1 MEAKQF
7 FQQNRRLFFA
17 DRSATAKYAAEHC
30 PNDLAAVIHT
40 ADMAVEQKFVF
51 QLRWDLEQTQTPVV
65 FDGPIDWLHQ
75 PGDDPEFVY
84 AFNRMAF
91 WVCMGQAYAATGDE
105 KYAKAFAGQM
115 VHWIDNVRPDD
126 PKCGK
131 AWRTIEA
138 GFRMNYWC
146 KAIGYFEGSPHIT
159 GEVVDKFVA
168 SMTEHAEYIMRVWD
182 SYNLMSNWGVIANRG
197 LLIAGCVLP
206 DSARTADY
214 RMEAV
219 RRLDAERR
227 IQVYAD
233 GTHWEQ
239 SPLYHNEVLRCC
251 LDAVLLAGRKG
262 VRLPEGME
270 DAVRRMALV
279 DMAWQKPNG
288 SEPMMGDSDDIDQR
302 DLVTLAAAIFRDGTL
317 KSAGYPQLDFDS
329 LWLLGAGEAAVY
341 AALPAAPP
349 ARSDFALPDSGNY
362 IFRSGW
368 GAGDTWVRFHCG
380 MLGAGHGHADQLHFD
395 LSAFGEDILTD
406 SGRFTYVYGPHR
418 REFKDPSAHNT
429 VTVDGEDFYV
439 TKDSWECSRLCRAV
453 NRGYYS
459 DEHYGYAEGGHLG
472 YYEKGVF
479 VNRRLIFLKPDV
491 LIVADEF
498 YAGEPHV
505 YRQFFHFGES
515 GSVSKTDGMICWNG
529 GKASAKLRIVSASPV
544 ALTLRSGRISRHY
557 NHAAENAVLETVIKG
572 SGFVSVFTVTAL
584 QKKGETEPFTVEKL
598 PVFSNFKGIQ
608 FEDRQIEALRVRRG
622 DREWVV
628 AVAHQEYASPTD
640 TFRAGG
646 CTGFGGAVVFDGSA
660 AETEIGT
667 VLAR

>member
-1 MEAKQF
+1 MDVKQF
-7 FQQNRRLFFA
+7 FQQNSRLFFN
-17 DRSATAKYAAEHC
+17 DRSAAVKYAATHC
-30 PNDLAAVIHT
+30 PNDLAAAIHT
-40 ADMAVEQKFVF
+40 ADMAVRQKFVF
-51 QLRWDLEQTQTPVV
+51 QLRWDLEQTRAPVV
-65 FDGPIDWLHQ
+65 FDGPIDWLYQ

-84 AFNRMAF
+84 AFNRMTF
-91 WVCMGQAYAATGDE
+91 WSCMGQAYAATGDE

-115 VHWIDNVRPDD
+115 LHWVDNVRPDD

-138 GFRMNYWC
+138 GFRMNNWC

-159 GEVVDKFVA
+159 EEVVDKFIV
-168 SMTEHAEYIMRVWD
+168 SMTEHAEYIIGVWD

-197 LLIAGCVLP
+197 LLAAGCVLP
-206 DSARTADY
+206 DTKRTAEY
-214 RMEAV
+214 RTEAV

-239 SPLYHNEVLRCC
+239 SPMYHNEVLRCC
-251 LDAVLLAGRKG
+251 LDAVLLARRKG
-262 VRLPEGME
+262 LQLPEGME
-270 DAVRRMALV
+270 DAARRMALV
-279 DMAWQKPNG
+279 DLAWQKPDG

-302 DLVTLAAAIFRDGTL
+302 DLVTLAAALFRDGAL
-317 KSAGYPQLDFDS
+317 KSAGYPKLDFDS
-329 LWLLGAGEAAVY
+329 LWLLGAGEAEAY
-341 AALPAAPP
+341 DALPAVPP
-349 ARSDFALPDSGNY
+349 AGIDFALPDSGNY

-368 GAGDTWVRFHCG
+368 KPEDTWVRFHCG

-395 LSAFGEDILTD
+395 VSAFGEDILTD
-406 SGRFTYVYGPHR
+406 SGRFTYVYGPQR

-429 VTVDGEDFYV
+429 ITVDGEDFYV

-459 DEHYGYAEGGHLG
+459 DKRYGYAEGGHLG

-498 YAGEPHV
+498 YAGGPHV
-505 YRQFFHFGES
+505 YRQLFHFGES
-515 GSVSKTDGMICWNG
+515 GCVSETDGAVCWDG
-529 GKASAKLRIVSASPV
+529 ERASAKLRIVSESPV
-544 ALTLRSGRISRHY
+544 TTALRPGRISRHY
-557 NHAAENAVLETVIKG
+557 NHAAGNTVLETKIEGNGFASAFAVI
-572 SGFVSVFTVTAL
+572 AL
-584 QKKGETEPFTVEKL
+584 QAKGTPEPLMVEKL

-608 FEDRQIEALRVRRG
+608 FEDKQIEALRVRWKNRA
-622 DREWVV
+622 WVV

-646 CTGFGGAVVFDGSA
+646 CTGFGGVVVFEESA
-660 AETEIGT
+660 SEAEIGT